1 MHQDF
6 SFSSSFGMGSL
17 KVSFALPKYGRVWNC
32 HHQLS
37 TLSQTNDKK
46 FILTPVWKEFGINF
60 LEGLFLDNSTRTF
73 LCVLERGKIWH
84 DNEIN
89 DKRKRSFLLYMPKMK
104 WHVTSL
110 LLSLNRMSTR
120 STLQCKDGTL
130 HGACSRKHLFSLLFH
145 PNNSKKDPQ

>member
-1 MHQDF
+1 MCIRTF
-6 SFSSSFGMGSL
+6 RFLPSMGSL
-17 KVSFALPKYGRVWNC
+17 KVNFALAKYGRVWNC

-104 WHVTSL
+104 WHVTTL

-120 STLQCKDGTL
+120 STY
-130 HGACSRKHLFSLLFH
+130 CSAKMGPMVPAVDNTSFLLLFH
-145 PNNSKKDPQ
+145 PNNSKKNPQ